1 MPELPIHVL
10 PGAASTTTEN
20 SDNVNVSN
28 GEPFFDSTPIL
39 LPSIS
44 TQYRAISRSV
54 SAPYNRRMSAI
65 GEIRAYSSFQRIASS
80 SLPVSTTILLCHP
93 SEAVHPLSDS
103 QTTSDGHHRRNSIC
117 HIYNSNSNSSGSSN
131 THSSTCSNNRIDSM
145 FFCAPPSFGPGT
157 PPLCC
162 PIPAQPHEDCITTT
176 VAPNGSTQA
185 AVPNDTPATTW
196 HRRIVQLNLRS
207 VPGFTQRLPLPSAVF
222 YVAATLSDTPTSL
235 SSSSQT
241 SISTPSSTVTTT
253 TAPFLLTAGAAAS
266 HVQLKPV
273 YSAAS
278 LVRIN
283 AANPE
288 PPGAEIVATTAA
300 GHAIASISIS
310 ISGSGRD
317 SNGFSTA
324 LPPLDRRRSRH
335 VELCRVLLVS
345 LAVGIPPF
353 DPHLALFTNAGIA
366 ATRTGWSSE
375 LCTAITAAYQTLW
388 THGVLHRAVDRRNIL
403 FATSTNGR
411 VAVHILNFE
420 TAVLAH
426 ERYLYNDDWNVEVS
440 RERLAVEAMCT
451 ANQCE

>member
-1 MPELPIHVL
+1 
-10 PGAASTTTEN
+10 
-20 SDNVNVSN
+20 
-28 GEPFFDSTPIL
+28 
-39 LPSIS
+39 
-44 TQYRAISRSV
+44 
-54 SAPYNRRMSAI
+54 
-65 GEIRAYSSFQRIASS
+65 
-80 SLPVSTTILLCHP
+80 
-93 SEAVHPLSDS
+93 
-103 QTTSDGHHRRNSIC
+103 
-117 HIYNSNSNSSGSSN
+117 
-131 THSSTCSNNRIDSM
+131 M

-317 SNGFSTA
+317 SNGDSIGTPCQRHSQAIFKPSHLFDNAIERETLLYRHMRTTHSLDAVVGQILFSGFSTA